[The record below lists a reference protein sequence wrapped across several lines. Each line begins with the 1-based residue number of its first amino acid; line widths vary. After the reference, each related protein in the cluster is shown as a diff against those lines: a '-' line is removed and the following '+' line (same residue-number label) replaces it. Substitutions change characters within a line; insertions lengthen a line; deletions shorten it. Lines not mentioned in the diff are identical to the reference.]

1 LEQSFRK
8 TGNPLP
14 EQTLNLCLNTDA
26 VLFGS
31 VDDTNLNPIQGLL
44 KLRQALGLFANIRPI
59 KPYTDLLDLSP
70 LKEKLLMV
78 LILLFSERNFR
89 RFVFQ

>member
-1 LEQSFRK
+1 LYAIGVVFDHEFILKTLLLEQLFRK

-14 EQTLNLCLNTDA
+14 EQTLNLSNTDA

-44 KLRQALGLFANIRPI
+44 NQGRRLVYLQI
-59 KPYTDLLDLSP
+59 LDL
-70 LKEKLLMV
+70 
-78 LILLFSERNFR
+78 
-89 RFVFQ
+89 

>member
-1 LEQSFRK
+1 LS
-8 TGNPLP
+8 
-14 EQTLNLCLNTDA
+14 NTDA

-59 KPYTDLLDLSP
+59 KPYTDLLDLS
-70 LKEKLLMV
+70 L
-78 LILLFSERNFR
+78 
-89 RFVFQ
+89 